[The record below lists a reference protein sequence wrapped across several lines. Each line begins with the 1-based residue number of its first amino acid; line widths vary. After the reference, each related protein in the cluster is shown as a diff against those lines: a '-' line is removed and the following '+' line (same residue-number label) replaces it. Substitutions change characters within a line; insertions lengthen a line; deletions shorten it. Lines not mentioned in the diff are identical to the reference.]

1 MGYRIIFI
9 TNPCTLSVKNEQLVV
24 DSAERISIPLEDIE
38 CIATD
43 NMRIGYNTYFL
54 TKAAEYGITFYVTD
68 RSHLP
73 CGVFL
78 PFAQH
83 SRHLSVLKDQLEMTE
98 PTKKRLWKEIII
110 RKIENQAAA
119 LRLSGVED
127 WREVD
132 AIKSKVRSG
141 DTSNMEGVAAA
152 KYFKLMFGQVFTR
165 SEENN
170 INAALNYGYAVLRST
185 IAKNIAVYG
194 FEPSLGL
201 NHRSTLNNFNL
212 ADDLIEPFRPFVYLY
227 VKLKLNDIS
236 EFTPAVRAS
245 IVDILN
251 HDVLINGKRFACARA
266 VEQEVM
272 SLTSFLSNNTEA
284 LSLPELILPERH
296 RYE

>member
-9 TNPCTLSVKNEQLVV
+9 TNPCTLHIKNEQLIV
-24 DSAERISIPLEDIE
+24 DNGDKASIPLEDIE
-38 CIATD
+38 CIAAD
-43 NMRIGYNTYFL
+43 NMKISYNTYFL

-68 RSHLP
+68 RSHIP

-83 SRHLSVLKDQLEMTE
+83 SRHLSVLREQLDMTE
-98 PTKKRLWKEIII
+98 PTKKRLWKEIVVK
-110 RKIENQAAA
+110 KIENQAAA
-119 LRLSGVED
+119 LRLSGVEG
-127 WREVD
+127 WQEID

-141 DTSNMEGVAAA
+141 DTSNMEAVAAA
-152 KYFKLMFGQVFTR
+152 KYFKLMFGSDFVR
-165 SEENN
+165 DEENET
-170 INAALNYGYAVLRST
+170 NAALNYGYAVLRST
-185 IAKNIAVYG
+185 IAKNISVYG

-212 ADDLIEPFRPFVYLY
+212 ADDLIEPFRPFADLY
-227 VKLKLNDIS
+227 VKTKLRDTVGFS
-236 EFTPAVRAS
+236 TADRALL
-245 IVDILN
+245 VDILN

-272 SLTSFLSNNTEA
+272 SLSGFLSKNTDA
-284 LSLPELILPERH
+284 LSLPEIILPERH